1 MSRLA
6 LIVDTNTRFLPRLGQ
21 AVERAGWDSVA
32 QATFAGARRVLDT
45 ERPGAVVANIKLG
58 MFNGV
63 HLAYLTKLSLPKART
78 IVYSEVA
85 DPLLGVEAQRAS
97 AFYERADFVMHSL
110 PSYLRSRLPPRDRRN
125 VWSVDRRNFF
135 RGGRR
140 VTDQPTLRATPTL
153 I

>member
-32 QATFAGARRVLDT
+32 QTTFAGARRVLAAK
-45 ERPGAVVANIKLG
+45 RPSAVVANIKLG

-63 HLAYLTKLSLPKART
+63 HLAYLTKLSLPRTRT
-78 IVYSEVA
+78 IVYSDVR

-97 AFYERADFVMHSL
+97 AFYERSDFVMYSL
-110 PSYLRSRLPPRDRRN
+110 PSYLRSRLPPRDRRS
-125 VWSVDRRNFF
+125 VWNVDRRNVF

-140 VTDQPTLRATPTL
+140 VTDQPLLRATPTL